1 MFNISRS
8 LQILQIYIKMPGCCI
23 TQCKNSS
30 KKGYKLYLIPNGENN
45 TERREQWV
53 RFINRSD
60 LTSNSRICEAH
71 FSEKQYEQKRQDKRK
86 KLKNMAYPDILV
98 TPNKRK
104 REEEDESQLIE
115 KSISHD
121 YKKAM
126 YEERNDSESQN
137 YSDIV
142 EDSAFAE
149 NLSKNDEK
157 LNIIKQLRNEL
168 KLTKEKLRRCK
179 KKLQEEKRGNI
190 NTFFNTDQMEFLK
203 RRQIR
208 GSSWSEDTLLRALK
222 LYMACGTTG
231 YNEIRKQH
239 LPYPSIR
246 TLQYHIQAIKLN
258 AGICEEVFKLLELKI
273 QTFTQHERHAVLI
286 FDEMAIKSSL
296 QFDTSLATVVGYTT
310 LNSNKEKNYEL
321 ANYAL
326 VYMIAGISTRWK
338 QIVGYDLTCN
348 SFRAEEIYDR
358 IFNIIKRCHEIG
370 LYIVTVITDM
380 GPNNQSLWK
389 KLNIGA
395 GKFTKINNYINH
407 PYLPQKK
414 LYFMP
419 DSIHVFKN
427 LAIAFTKHYKFILQ
441 GEVG

>member
-258 AGICEEVFKLLELKI
+258 ADSDI
-273 QTFTQHERHAVLI
+273 
-286 FDEMAIKSSL
+286 
-296 QFDTSLATVVGYTT
+296 YTT
-310 LNSNKEKNYEL
+310 
-321 ANYAL
+321 
-326 VYMIAGISTRWK
+326 
-338 QIVGYDLTCN
+338 
-348 SFRAEEIYDR
+348 
-358 IFNIIKRCHEIG
+358 
-370 LYIVTVITDM
+370 
-380 GPNNQSLWK
+380 
-389 KLNIGA
+389 
-395 GKFTKINNYINH
+395 
-407 PYLPQKK
+407 
-414 LYFMP
+414 
-419 DSIHVFKN
+419 
-427 LAIAFTKHYKFILQ
+427 
-441 GEVG
+441 